1 VKVLGTVRPC
11 ACRRSGLVRTKLGQS
26 GLGGR
31 FRLSGRSRL
40 SGANPA
46 ARFLSGAALD
56 RLLWPGSISAAPG
69 PISMK
74 RAPPGHPS
82 SRIPLHGLR
91 QQQHSE
97 YFGRRELSILEHDP
111 EKWMPV
117 FGKDHAQTLKH
128 DPEKWMP
135 VFGKDH
141 AQTKCRFNLIAF
153 RFRAAAVPATA
164 ARCAS
169 HCPADWPAPPKFR
182 SAGPG
187 FSSTP

>member
-1 VKVLGTVRPC
+1 RERRADRQLIEQQPRLDARRRRRMDVR
-11 ACRRSGLVRTKLGQS
+11 
-26 GLGGR
+26 
-31 FRLSGRSRL
+31 
-40 SGANPA
+40 
-46 ARFLSGAALD
+46 AALVGV
-56 RLLWPGSISAAPG
+56 R
-69 PISMK
+69 
-74 RAPPGHPS
+74 
-82 SRIPLHGLR
+82 RIQFHGLR

-97 YFGRRELSILEHDP
+97 YFGRRELSILEHDPEKWMPVFGKDHAQTLKHDP

-169 HCPADWPAPPKFR
+169 HCPADSAEQAPPKFR